1 MTVLEVPQPVEPPT
15 PAVPEP
21 SPVPADP
28 EPPVQPGTPGGPVGP
43 DVPEPDTPREDPI
56 EPPAPAE

>member
-1 MTVLEVPQPVEPPT
+1 MEPH
-15 PAVPEP
+15 
-21 SPVPADP
+21 
-28 EPPVQPGTPGGPVGP
+28 TPGEPVGP